1 MPDMIVNAL
10 DNHEYGTLKDKSWYK
25 SVMEWANQR
34 RAPCLAIDPPVDGT
48 ALPAKWSLGVCLP
61 LNLKNVTSQVY
72 LCDLGLPKKVF
83 QESGV
88 HYVSPFSHKF
98 VIPLHR
104 R

>member
-10 DNHEYGTLKDKSWYK
+10 DNHEHPNLKDQSWYK
-25 SVMEWANQR
+25 HLVEWVR
-34 RAPCLAIDPPVDGT
+34 SKRASCLAIDPPVEGAVLDS
-48 ALPAKWSLGVCLP
+48 KWSLGVCLP
-61 LNLKNVTSQVY
+61 LNLKTQTSQVY

-83 QESGV
+83 LESGV
-88 HYVSPFSHKF
+88 RYVSPFSHKF